1 MGGPGWRKLGLTVHV
16 AASVGWLGA
25 VVAYL
30 GLVWAGLDSS
40 DPQAVRSAWWGL
52 DQLTRVLAPLSVAA
66 LVSGVVQGLIT
77 PWGLVW
83 HYWVMV
89 KLVLT
94 AMATTVLLLTLPEV
108 RAWAQWAAGDQV
120 PPDLHGQIVHPVAG
134 LVVLLVILALSV
146 YKPRGLT
153 PYGGRRREVRLA
165 RVDERNNP

>member
-16 AASVGWLGA
+16 AVSVGWLGA
-25 VVAYL
+25 VIAYL
-30 GLVWAGLDSS
+30 SLVLAGLGSS
-40 DPQAVRSAWWGL
+40 DLQVVRSAWWGL
-52 DQLTRVLAPLSVAA
+52 DQLMRVLAPLSVAA

-83 HYWVMV
+83 HSWIAV

-108 RAWAQWAAGDQV
+108 RAWAQWAASSQV
-120 PPDLHGQIVHPVAG
+120 PPDLHGQLLHPVVG

-153 PYGGRRREVRLA
+153 PYGKRRQKVRLTQ
-165 RVDERNNP
+165 VDERNHP

>member
-1 MGGPGWRKLGLTVHV
+1 VHV

-89 KLVLT
+89 KLGHGDH
-94 AMATTVLLLTLPEV
+94 
-108 RAWAQWAAGDQV
+108 RAALDPAG
-120 PPDLHGQIVHPVAG
+120 GAG
-134 LVVLLVILALSV
+134 LGAV
-146 YKPRGLT
+146 
-153 PYGGRRREVRLA
+153 GGR
-165 RVDERNNP
+165 

>member
-1 MGGPGWRKLGLTVHV
+1 
-16 AASVGWLGA
+16 
-25 VVAYL
+25 
-30 GLVWAGLDSS
+30 
-40 DPQAVRSAWWGL
+40 
-52 DQLTRVLAPLSVAA
+52 
-66 LVSGVVQGLIT
+66 
-77 PWGLVW
+77 
-83 HYWVMV
+83 
-89 KLVLT
+89 
-94 AMATTVLLLTLPEV
+94 VLLLTLPEV